1 MPQCNHISWLELVD
15 GEAGPLLETG
25 WRMARVMAEMDR
37 PSEQFPQ
44 LIFLLGGKTKDGAL
58 RQLCRTNH
66 RRSRFRQRHAVNLQA
81 DNISI
86 QSTYPRIFADCNP
99 MCRAAIHTPSSSQLC
114 HRHESVPVQWP
125 DSSFDPFHLILARL
139 LFLFCD
145 VICIFADD
153 VGGLEAVRSLLMKWA
168 TIGSASNL
176 PDTIRPRIIIVTG
189 KDNDSITQALLN
201 EEFFLLDIVNDPLF
215 LSAFADI
222 SISRHPPGELS
233 PDARYLDLHADIARE
248 LNLARSAR
256 KIHQV
261 LFSATHMNAFY
272 EDALRHVAANIFTPF
287 DFIHSSR
294 RLNPVSG
301 SLVPHLSTVLSQ
313 GINKRM
319 PYEDLVSYTA
329 SVILMDAYPPLM
341 HGMSP
346 EPWLFLTLAYPNL
359 GFSPRA
365 VFRTLY
371 SKACY
376 SAYEQALGN
385 CALAELMCQNVDN
398 QIQRLFEFM
407 SMKEDPS
414 SHIHRYNL
422 NQRRK
427 HLALL
432 RLNSVC
438 LVCVVRCAEY
448 RLPCGHALCDS
459 CVERFGE
466 GCAGAES
473 ICQNGAEKCSERFQ
487 QLAKGFFEGQ
497 QRGCVSKLRRLA
509 KIWTADGMYDSRAL
523 EHIFMQHYGATLR
536 MFDTPRTMVA
546 GWRVAVTSTSV
557 ADGTPFLFTNYN
569 GETPLRNDCV
579 YGCLRTRVDDEPFVW
594 QALFPSIDIPSVGSF
609 QDGGMK
615 QRHNNPIRLGLSEVR
630 RLWPRT
636 PKPHVVISLGTGTVS
651 RVLKTSDSRNI
662 LLDGW
667 LPRIYRSYMSSFDGE
682 ETWNE
687 LQGELDDQ
695 TRKNYFRFNHSF
707 TGARPSIVDIG
718 AMENISQSIQ
728 KNPPEAHKMEEAL
741 LTLLASSLFFKLDS
755 IPEFQNGFFLCV
767 GTIRCYGPARPII
780 RALLAL
786 RPAHHEFYKDDINLG
801 LYLSEDDI
809 CVECQRYCRP
819 IRFSV
824 RHLQEKITMTLRSD
838 GTALLINGSPNAT
851 QWYIDEQGLDGAFG
865 ASNHGAP
872 FRVQCDTCERRL
884 NGKEKK
890 RKYMYTR

>member
-1 MPQCNHISWLELVD
+1 MAHYGNF
-15 GEAGPLLETG
+15 AGPIIVEVASGSGMVQIYKRTTFLSSPPIPEFLQTAIQ
-25 WRMARVMAEMDR
+25 RAARR
-37 PSEQFPQ
+37 
-44 LIFLLGGKTKDGAL
+44 
-58 RQLCRTNH
+58 RTH
-66 RRSRFRQRHAVNLQA
+66 QAAPRHATA
-81 DNISI
+81 MRAY
-86 QSTYPRIFADCNP
+86 QSSGL
-99 MCRAAIHTPSSSQLC
+99 TP
-114 HRHESVPVQWP
+114 H
-125 DSSFDPFHLILARL
+125 
-139 LFLFCD
+139 
-145 VICIFADD
+145 D
-153 VGGLEAVRSLLMKWA
+153 VGGLEAVQSLLMKWA
-168 TIGSASNL
+168 TIGSASTL
-176 PDTIRPRIIIVTG
+176 PDTIRPRIIVVTG

-201 EEFFLLDIVNDPLF
+201 EEFFLLDIANDALF
-215 LSAFADI
+215 HSAFADI
-222 SISRHPPGELS
+222 SISRHPPGELF

-248 LNLARSAR
+248 LHLARSAR

-272 EDALRHVAANIFTPF
+272 EDGLRHVTANMFTPF
-287 DFIHSSR
+287 DFIHASR

-301 SLVPHLSTVLSQ
+301 SLVPHLSTVLNQ
-313 GINKRM
+313 GVNKRM

-329 SVILMDAYPPLM
+329 SAILMDAYPPLM
-341 HGMSP
+341 HGI
-346 EPWLFLTLAYPNL
+346 
-359 GFSPRA
+359 
-365 VFRTLY
+365 
-371 SKACY
+371 
-376 SAYEQALGN
+376 AYEQVLGN
-385 CALAELMCQNVDN
+385 CALADLMCQNVDH
-398 QIQRLFEFM
+398 QLERLFEFM
-407 SMKEDPS
+407 SMKGDSS

-438 LVCVVRCAEY
+438 LVCVIRCAEY

-473 ICQNGAEKCSERFQ
+473 EYVVTTCPLCNTPTALKVRVKPSTFAARLFSIDGGGLLGIIPAELLVFMQKRLLCNLQLRNLIDYFIGTSSGGDISLDIGICQNGAEKCSERFQ
-487 QLAKGFFEGQ
+487 QLAKGFFGGQ

-523 EHIFMQHYGATLR
+523 EHVFRQHYGATLR
-536 MFDTPRTMVA
+536 MFDTPRTMIA

-579 YGCLRTRVDDEPFVW
+579 YGCLRTMVDDEPFVW
-594 QALFPSIDIPSVGSF
+594 QAARATSAAPVLFPSIDIPSVGSF

-615 QRHNNPIRLGLSEVR
+615 QRHNNPIRSGLSEVR

-651 RVLKTSDSRNI
+651 RALKTSDSRNI

-695 TRKNYFRFNHSF
+695 TSKNYFRLNYSF
-707 TGARPSIVDIG
+707 TGARPSIVDIS
-718 AMENISQSIQ
+718 AMENISRSIQ
-728 KNPPEAHKMEEAL
+728 KNPPAADKMEEAL
-741 LTLLASSLFFKLDS
+741 LTLLASSLFFELDS
-755 IPEFQNGFFLCV
+755 IPEFQNGFFRCV
-767 GTIRCYGPARPII
+767 GTIRCYGPTRPII
-780 RALLAL
+780 RSLLAL

-809 CVECQRYCRP
+809 CVEFQRYCQP
-819 IRFSV
+819 VRFSV

-838 GTALLINGSPNAT
+838 GTALLLNGFPNAT
-851 QWYIDEQGLDGAFG
+851 QWYIDEQGLDGVFG

-872 FRVQCDTCERRL
+872 FRIQCDTCERRL